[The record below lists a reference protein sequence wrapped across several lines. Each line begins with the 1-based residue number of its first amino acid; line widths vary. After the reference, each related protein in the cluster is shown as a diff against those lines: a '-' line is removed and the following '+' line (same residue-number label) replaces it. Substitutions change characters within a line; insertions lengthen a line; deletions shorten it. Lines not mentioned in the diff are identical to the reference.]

1 MFRKVIVAGL
11 LGGLVLF
18 GWTFVI
24 NGLFGF
30 RNSLDMNQIPAER
43 EVYEIL
49 RESIVKPGRYVCNPE
64 LTSLGTFPD
73 GEPVFSIHFSG
84 MGHESAGRLMV
95 FQLALFFVA
104 PTIGAWTLSVS
115 SARILASYH
124 RRVLFFAAVGLLLA
138 TYGVLQNF
146 GIDGYSLGDTLMLAG
161 RDVISWTL
169 VGLAVAWGIQPESS
183 PVMRSQAARA

>member
-1 MFRKVIVAGL
+1 
-11 LGGLVLF
+11 
-18 GWTFVI
+18 VI